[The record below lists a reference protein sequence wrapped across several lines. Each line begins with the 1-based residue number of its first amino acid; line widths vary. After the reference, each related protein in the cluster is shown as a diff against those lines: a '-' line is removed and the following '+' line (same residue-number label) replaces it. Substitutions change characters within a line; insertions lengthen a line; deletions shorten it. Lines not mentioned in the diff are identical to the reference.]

1 MCQQVSSVSH
11 SLLRTQRFHPSL
23 PSQLVALS
31 LSYPGFALL
40 LCLWVQSSLSL
51 PFPACQHSCSHLRAL
66 PPEEYSLLY
75 TCLVHITPPGGILP
89 SDLRFCR
96 APCLH
101 RQTTFVAQLCLAS
114 GFACSPFFL
123 LRLVLS
129 FLFMRASSCLMFFHV
144 MACWTWIVPPLSQ
157 DQPCLFKEHL
167 VHLSYSSNNMKLG
180 EHKYVFS
187 KNSCPKFS
195 SVTSTV

>member
-1 MCQQVSSVSH
+1 M
-11 SLLRTQRFHPSL
+11 
-23 PSQLVALS
+23 
-31 LSYPGFALL
+31 Y
-40 LCLWVQSSLSL
+40 
-51 PFPACQHSCSHLRAL
+51 
-66 PPEEYSLLY
+66 
-75 TCLVHITPPGGILP
+75 ITPPGGILP

-101 RQTTFVAQLCLAS
+101 RQTTFVTQLCLAS

-123 LRLVLS
+123 LHLVLS
-129 FLFMRASSCLMFFHV
+129 FLFMRASSCLVFFHV

-167 VHLSYSSNNMKLG
+167 VHLSYSSNNIKLG

-187 KNSCPKFS
+187 KNSCPKIFLCNKYCLACLPPKGAAARGFPS
-195 SVTSTV
+195 QTFLEGRGINFLFDLWT